1 MISNWQHSTLSVV
14 QLYCV
19 ASVQCNLLGHSKIM
33 SLQFE
38 IVKDPWLLSSDRK
51 VFYFYESQNLEQVG
65 DVIVAFRGKVNFD
78 ILNKN
83 RLNA

>member
-1 MISNWQHSTLSVV
+1 
-14 QLYCV
+14 
-19 ASVQCNLLGHSKIM
+19 M

-78 ILNKN
+78 ILNKD